1 MATTFI
7 KANIPACIFTAA
19 SRQFSN
25 RFSPIFTT
33 MLRFVF
39 LSAFILT
46 VQYASSQSVS
56 GAWYGRADVNKEG
69 VNNNYLTELIVTQK
83 GDEVTG
89 VFGYYFKDSYQ
100 SFYIRG
106 TYDKKTRQVV
116 IKNLPLV
123 FYGSSSA
130 RDGIECPMSFQGTL
144 LVSQVKNT
152 LKGSFQSIDK
162 YKYTCPE
169 IRVNLALDIAMP
181 EDSVLKNTTAGK
193 KFWTP
198 QVEDVVISNAAT
210 KKPVNIEA
218 DTNNTAIAATPATAP
233 ALIDPELEKKLVE
246 KFEAR
251 KNIYS
256 KDLEIYGDSIRI
268 SFYDNGDIDGDS
280 ISVFLNKMPV
290 LAKQVLNDRA
300 LNIFLEL
307 DSTKDVN
314 ELSMF
319 AENLG
324 RIPPNTALMVITD
337 GVNRH
342 EVYLSSSL
350 TQNATVRLRKKKR

>member
-1 MATTFI
+1 MLRTILFAL
-7 KANIPACIFTAA
+7 A
-19 SRQFSN
+19 
-25 RFSPIFTT
+25 IFTT
-33 MLRFVF
+33 HQSL
-39 LSAFILT
+39 A
-46 VQYASSQSVS
+46 QSVS
-56 GAWYGRADVNKEG
+56 GSWYGRADVNKEG

-116 IKNLPLV
+116 IKNLPV
-123 FYGSSSA
+123 IFYGSSST
-130 RDGIECPMSFQGTL
+130 RDGVECPMSFQGTL
-144 LVSQVKNT
+144 MVSQVKNS

-169 IRVNLALDIAMP
+169 IRVNMALDIATP

-193 KFWTP
+193 KFWKP
-198 QVEDVVISNAAT
+198 QEEDFVVSSSAEQ
-210 KKPVNIEA
+210 KPVTTPVERSQ
-218 DTNNTAIAATPATAP
+218 NTTAVVAAP
-233 ALIDPELEKKLVE
+233 AALDPELEKKLVAEFE
-246 KFEAR
+246 KR

-256 KDLEIYGDSIRI
+256 KDIEIEGDSIRI

-280 ISVFLNKMPV
+280 ISVFLNKTPV
-290 LAKQVLNDRA
+290 LAKHVLNDRA
-300 LNIFLEL
+300 LNIFLAL
-307 DSTKDVN
+307 DSNKEIN
-314 ELSMF
+314 ELGML

-324 RIPPNTALMVITD
+324 KIPPNTALMVIID

-350 TQNATVRLRKKKR
+350 TQNANIRLKRKKR